1 MAQDKLFKY
10 LPVSAVDRQ
19 WGLFVCTTGTDR
31 VRPGV
36 NYPLPGH
43 PEGYAFSWERG
54 RVLHEYQIVYIIAG
68 KGVFE
73 SRQTGLCAVSAG
85 DALILRPGDWHRYRP
100 DEGTGWH
107 EYWVGF
113 SGTYALQLMRQDV
126 FKSGAPVLH
135 PGLRENLIML
145 FQQLLD
151 VAADEPPGFRPV
163 LAATT
168 MQIIASVRAALF
180 AQDGNTQT
188 EQLMRSAKEL
198 MLERLDQ
205 PLDMKAV
212 AQQLKVGYSWF
223 RHAFRTHT
231 GLSPHQY
238 HLQLRLNRAESL
250 LRATDRS
257 IKEIAQMTGF
267 ECAFYFSRLFK
278 AKRGQA
284 PQHFRK
290 PSKQMRTHT

>member
-151 VAADEPPGFRPV
+151 VAADDVLVLRNAGPKGAPGMPEAGY
-163 LAATT
+163 LP
-168 MQIIASVRAALF
+168 IPKKLGRA
-180 AQDGNTQT
+180 G
-188 EQLMRSAKEL
+188 
-198 MLERLDQ
+198 
-205 PLDMKAV
+205 KAV
-212 AQQLKVGYSWF
+212 ADNDEICFHSLECFSSVDKTFPFYDA
-223 RHAFRTHT
+223 RRCYRDI
-231 GLSPHQY
+231 Y
-238 HLQLRLNRAESL
+238 HIS
-250 LRATDRS
+250 
-257 IKEIAQMTGF
+257 
-267 ECAFYFSRLFK
+267 
-278 AKRGQA
+278 
-284 PQHFRK
+284 RK
-290 PSKQMRTHT
+290 PFCSYLERGASTG